1 MSIDVILLGADG
13 SPAALRAA
21 TWTAG
26 RAAELDA
33 EVVVVH
39 ALDPDTQ
46 FWRDITPD
54 TMTNWRSQLKRG
66 LVNEWCA
73 PSRDAGVRFR
83 ASVIEGPAAP
93 TLVQA
98 AEHEDADLIVLGLH
112 SGGAFAD
119 RLLGNVASKVTHR
132 ATRPV
137 VVVPPEWR
145 PEDEGS
151 TPPVTG
157 GDQP

>member
-1 MSIDVILLGADG
+1 MSIDTILLGSDG

-21 TWTAG
+21 TWTAS
-26 RAAELDA
+26 RAAELGA

-54 TMTNWRSQLKRG
+54 TMTNWRSQLRRD
-66 LVNEWCA
+66 LESEWCA
-73 PSRDAGVRFR
+73 PLRDAGVRFR
-83 ASVIEGPAAP
+83 TCLVEGPPAP
-93 TLVQA
+93 TLVRA
-98 AEHEDADLIVLGLH
+98 AEDEDADLIVLGLH

-145 PEDEGS
+145 PEDEG
-151 TPPVTG
+151 TPSES
-157 GDQP
+157 